1 MYLNKNMNR
10 IATWLLFLLGIG
22 VWLGLAYL
30 WADPENIVMDW
41 ADSASNSYV
50 DLSDMSSDSEE
61 EVMIDD
67 AIDNM
72 SDDMLWMFPIFTAK
86 QMTGSVYDDDVLHLS
101 GTVYEVCTNQE
112 VSGLDTCSWV
122 AVVSDQAPQYVVYS
136 DFADSIVADSTT
148 RGAIIE
154 DIETYWIYPHW
165 YYYILDDGSYLY
177 ISNPLIPIEGVIF
190 PFDYVLY

>member
-1 MYLNKNMNR
+1 M
-10 IATWLLFLLGIG
+10 
-22 VWLGLAYL
+22 GLAYL

-154 DIETYWIYPHW
+154 DIETY
-165 YYYILDDGSYLY
+165 
-177 ISNPLIPIEGVIF
+177 
-190 PFDYVLY
+190 